1 MAKRL
6 IVLFALAVVA
16 ANSVS
21 VLSADDSKTVK
32 VFILAGQSNMEGKA
46 ANELL
51 NHQATDPKTQELF
64 AHLRKD
70 GEWIV
75 RDDVFIKFLDR
86 SGGLTI
92 GYGSPSKTGVE
103 LEFGRVVGD
112 YFDEPVVLIKAAW
125 GGHSLYQK
133 FRSPSAGLPSD
144 EALQKELE
152 AAQKQVT
159 NNNEKRNR
167 NEPLP
172 TMETIKDVYGVSWR
186 NMMSE
191 IEFTLANY
199 QSLFPALKGRKL
211 EIAGFV
217 WFQGFNDMFGDY
229 APNEYE
235 KNMKLFVQDV
245 RTTLK
250 KPSLPFIIG
259 ALGQNGS
266 TPAQGAM
273 LQVREAQMAMN
284 GVPEFAG
291 NVKAIRTDILA
302 DKDAERL
309 FPDWQKHF
317 EEWKKVGSDRPY
329 HYLGSAI
336 WFNRIGSEFGKEM
349 IELLKAQK

>member
-1 MAKRL
+1 
-6 IVLFALAVVA
+6 
-16 ANSVS
+16 
-21 VLSADDSKTVK
+21 
-32 VFILAGQSNMEGKA
+32 
-46 ANELL
+46 
-51 NHQATDPKTQELF
+51 
-64 AHLRKD
+64 
-70 GEWIV
+70 
-75 RDDVFIKFLDR
+75 
-86 SGGLTI
+86 
-92 GYGSPSKTGVE
+92 
-103 LEFGRVVGD
+103 
-112 YFDEPVVLIKAAW
+112 
-125 GGHSLYQK
+125 
-133 FRSPSAGLPSD
+133 
-144 EALQKELE
+144 
-152 AAQKQVT
+152 
-159 NNNEKRNR
+159 
-167 NEPLP
+167 
-172 TMETIKDVYGVSWR
+172 
-186 NMMSE
+186 
-191 IEFTLANY
+191 
-199 QSLFPALKGRKL
+199 
-211 EIAGFV
+211 
-217 WFQGFNDMFGDY
+217 MFGDY